1 LRNPQIAQISQ
12 NRGKQVPANDKPS
25 AHQRRIPSGNASR
38 ITTLICLFFLT
49 ALILFSLAR
58 PLGAASLQDEEH
70 EHSDMINLYTREF
83 QNELWR
89 LPDPHRLIY
98 SRFRWV
104 LGAAILIF
112 ILLAAADRREKRRG
126 DG

>member
-1 LRNPQIAQISQ
+1 MRNPQITQISQ
-12 NRGKQVPANDKPS
+12 NRGKQMLANNKPS
-25 AHQRRIPSGNASR
+25 AHQGRIPSGNASR
-38 ITTLICLFFLT
+38 TTTLICLFILT

-58 PLGAASLQDEEH
+58 PLGAASLQNEEH

-112 ILLAAADRREKRRG
+112 ILLVAADRLKIRRG